1 MVPQGADLPSAAA
14 EGLTQQDLC
23 PGTGTALR
31 AIVSHKAVSPLER
44 REGPEGK
51 GLVFFLQLS
60 LQTSAHHGFPLPPD
74 LVVDAVVGAATE
86 GPGEALGTTVDIA
99 WESGTAFH
107 TGALAVPRG
116 CQVGTGG
123 RAGCHTA
130 LIDSIGWTC
139 QG

>member
-1 MVPQGADLPSAAA
+1 MVPQGADLPGTTA

-31 AIVSHKAVSPLER
+31 AIISHKAVSPLER
-44 REGPEGK
+44 REGPGGED
-51 GLVFFLQLS
+51 LVFFLQLS
-60 LQTSAHHGFPLPPD
+60 FQTSAPLGFPLPPD

-86 GPGEALGTTVDIA
+86 GQGEALGTTVDIA
-99 WESGTAFH
+99 WEGGTAFH
-107 TGALAVPRG
+107 TRALAVHRG

-123 RAGCHTA
+123 GAGCHTA